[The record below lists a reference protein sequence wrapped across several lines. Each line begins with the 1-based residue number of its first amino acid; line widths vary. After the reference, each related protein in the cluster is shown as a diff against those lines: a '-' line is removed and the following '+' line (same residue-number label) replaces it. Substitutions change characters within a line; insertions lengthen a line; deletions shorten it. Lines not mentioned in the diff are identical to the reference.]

1 MLHHCAASSCLL
13 RCFAFFCSAC
23 FVHSSLVVFV
33 AHQTESLGIQ
43 VVFFMYLWAIDTETV
58 LTALSC
64 FRLLCEE
71 AEIRCSYD
79 DSSIHQLVPNYDTYM
94 EFAHTA
100 SNLLTTGANSLK
112 HVLKM
117 RNGDI

>member
-1 MLHHCAASSCLL
+1 MYKLLLSAELHKNLVLYISCNYI
-13 RCFAFFCSAC
+13 CM
-23 FVHSSLVVFV
+23 
-33 AHQTESLGIQ
+33 Q

-100 SNLLTTGANSLK
+100 SNLLTTGAL
-112 HVLKM
+112 H
-117 RNGDI
+117 